1 VTVGQLLDLNFVID
15 DDEKD
20 PFEISYDLGEAQ
32 AFTTCEEQTFD
43 GAVFLDCVVAPNID
57 ESSFTS
63 QATITVV
70 QEGQAD
76 QTYEFAIVIKSP
88 IAEEVE
94 DDTTDDESSEGEQLD
109 FLTDWTNKVF

>member
-1 VTVGQLLDLNFVID
+1 MTVGQLLDLNFVID

-109 FLTDWTNKVF
+109 FLTDWTNKLF